1 MENGVAACRA
11 NLSFDKENRNG
22 RKGCS
27 KEIGNSRRKRE
38 VNHAATLVHLG
49 TEVEDCACKTR

>member
-1 MENGVAACRA
+1 MEIGVAACRA
-11 NLSFDKENRNG
+11 NLCSDEENNNS

-38 VNHAATLVHLG
+38 VNDSATLVHLG
-49 TEVEDCACKTR
+49 TEVEDYACKTR